1 MIMEKYDVTNPIK
14 IPVGMYKLNND
25 AGINFQLN
33 RLVNLDGC
41 DISVAKEIGSTIKSS
56 ADFYD
61 VLKKRADIEL
71 EKGHIKN
78 AAALYRMSEFFTDW
92 EDPNG
97 LAAWKKARELFFEYY
112 KDFFGGEHPM
122 VELVNV
128 PYENY
133 SMPTLKFNAEDPEG
147 NIVMHGGFDS
157 SYEEFF
163 AECEYLREHGY
174 NVYLFEGP
182 GQGECIRLHGAPL
195 IIEWEKPVMAVT
207 KYFDLH
213 DVILVGQSL
222 GGFYAPRASAFDN
235 RVTKCVSI
243 AQFGALKFNFH
254 DNAAINGLIWGLLN
268 VLLFLFGWLINIMYA
283 AKKGKGMTF
292 FRTYFHRFGTTNVY
306 KLLKYLQAI
315 NLRPIADKLTKDY
328 LIIGGSKDTMACR
341 AAIGRHMLVLKKARS
356 VAAREITEYE
366 QGADH
371 CCCGN
376 QVAAM
381 DAVLLWAELMERR
394 DRSLKNNTYE

>member
-1 MIMEKYDVTNPIK
+1 MNMEKYDITKPIK
-14 IPVGMYKLNND
+14 LPVGMYELNKD
-25 AGINFQLN
+25 PSISFQLN
-33 RLVNLDGC
+33 RLVNMDGC
-41 DISVAKEIGSTIKSS
+41 DFSVAKEIGPTIKST

-61 VLKKRADIEL
+61 VLKNRADLEL
-71 EKGHIKN
+71 ENGHIKN

-97 LAAWKKARELFFEYY
+97 LAAWKKARSLFFEYY
-112 KDFFGGEHPM
+112 ADFFSGEHPII
-122 VELVNV
+122 ELINV

-133 SMPTLKFNAEDPEG
+133 TMPALKFNAENAKGD
-147 NIVMHGGFDS
+147 IVMHGGFDS

-182 GQGECIRLHGAPL
+182 GQGECIRDHGAPL
-195 IIEWEKPVMAVT
+195 LIEWEKPVMAVT

-222 GGFYAPRASAFDN
+222 GGFFAPRASAFDE

-243 AQFGALKFNFH
+243 AQFGALKMNFH
-254 DNAAINGLIWGLLN
+254 DNAFVNGLIPVLLN
-268 VLLFLFGWLINIMYA
+268 IILYVFGWLINIIYA
-283 AKKGKGMTF
+283 AKKGKGMAF

-306 KLLKYLQAI
+306 RLIKYLWSI
-315 NLRPIADKLTKDY
+315 DLRPIADRLTKDY
-328 LIIGGSKDTMACR
+328 LVIGGSNDTMACR
-341 AAIGRHMLVLKKARS
+341 SAIGRHLKILKNARS
-356 VAAREITEYE
+356 VSSREITAREK
-366 QGADH
+366 GADH

-376 QVAAM
+376 QRAAM
-381 DAVLLWAELMERR
+381 DAILLWAEMMDRR
-394 DRSLKNNTYE
+394 DSSLEEA

>member
-1 MIMEKYDVTNPIK
+1 MKMEKYDITKPIK
-14 IPVGMYKLNND
+14 ISVGMHKLNSNPS
-25 AGINFQLN
+25 ISFQLN
-33 RLVNLDGC
+33 RLVNMGGC
-41 DISVAKEIGSTIKSS
+41 DLAAAKEIGNTIKSA
-56 ADFYD
+56 ADFYT
-61 VLKKRADIEL
+61 VLKKRGDFEL
-71 EKGHIKN
+71 ENGHIKN

-112 KDFFGGEHPM
+112 ADFFDGEHPL

-133 SMPTLKFNAEDPEG
+133 TMTTLKFNADKPKG
-147 NIVMHGGFDS
+147 DIVMHGGFDS

-163 AECEYLREHGY
+163 AECEYLREQGY

-213 DVILVGQSL
+213 NVILIGQSL
-222 GGFYAPRASAFDN
+222 GGFYAPRASAFDD
-235 RVTKCVSI
+235 RITKCVSI
-243 AQFGALKFNFH
+243 AQFGALKMNFH
-254 DNAAINGLIWGLLN
+254 NNAFVNGLVWGLLN
-268 VLLFLFGWLINIMYA
+268 VILFLFGWLINIIYA
-283 AKKGKGMTF
+283 AKKGKGMAF

-306 KLLKYLQAI
+306 KLIQYLHAI
-315 NLRPIADKLTKDY
+315 DLRPVADRLTKDY

-341 AAIGRHMLVLKKARS
+341 AGIGRQMLILKNARS
-356 VAAREITEYE
+356 VTAREITERE
-366 QGADH
+366 FGADH

-376 QVAAM
+376 QLAAM
-381 DAVLLWAELMERR
+381 DAVLLWTELMERR
-394 DRSLKNNTYE
+394 DKSLDEKNN